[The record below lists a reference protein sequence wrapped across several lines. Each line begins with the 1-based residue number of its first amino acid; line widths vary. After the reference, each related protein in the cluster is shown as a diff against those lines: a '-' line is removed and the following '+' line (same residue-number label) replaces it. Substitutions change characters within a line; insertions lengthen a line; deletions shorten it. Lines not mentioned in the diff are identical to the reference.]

1 MFVVRINPKD
11 KNRPVTAKGYVW
23 VKDVTYSHYVM
34 IEERGIFKTK
44 EEAEQAKTEKWEMVI
59 ELFRGMKCQKKS
71 LKK

>member
-11 KNRPVTAKGYVW
+11 KNRPTTAKGYVW

-44 EEAEQAKTEKWEMVI
+44 EEAEQAKTEKWEIIV
-59 ELFRGMKCQKKS
+59 EL
-71 LKK
+71 

>member
-11 KNRPVTAKGYVW
+11 KNRPTTAKGYVW
-23 VKDVTYSHYVM
+23 VKSATHEHYEK

-59 ELFRGMKCQKKS
+59 ELRGMKCQKKS